1 MVQALSPKPC
11 QRSSVKRQRIVFLL
25 GNLQGTCF
33 STVVFL
39 VTGVVLARQCI
50 QHVKTSEEG
59 LSQTPAGNTSRLVN
73 RSNEICQFFAGSA
86 RNMACWLAGRSQDT
100 VADGATA
107 RKLKHYPC
115 SYTDARRPPTYFTT
129 PHPLSLFQL
138 QMGTSRT
145 MFQSQKH
152 WLFNKTNYI
161 SCLREWN
168 EFLVYNTN
176 MYTASKLLV
185 CLLKQMF

>member
-1 MVQALSPKPC
+1 MVKALSPKPC

-25 GNLQGTCF
+25 GTLQGTCF
-33 STVVFL
+33 STIVFL

-107 RKLKHYPC
+107 RKLKHYPS
-115 SYTDARRPPTYFTT
+115 SYRCTAAANLLHHTTSTLAFPATDG
-129 PHPLSLFQL
+129 HL
-138 QMGTSRT
+138 
-145 MFQSQKH
+145 
-152 WLFNKTNYI
+152 TNYVPE
-161 SCLREWN
+161 SET
-168 EFLVYNTN
+168 LV
-176 MYTASKLLV
+176 V
-185 CLLKQMF
+185 

>member
-1 MVQALSPKPC
+1 MFQAPSPKPC

-25 GNLQGTCF
+25 RILQGTCF
-33 STVVFL
+33 SSVVFL
-39 VTGVVLARQCI
+39 VTGVVALARQCI

-115 SYTDARRPPTYFTT
+115 SYRCTAAANLLHHTTSTLAFPPTDGHLTNC
-129 PHPLSLFQL
+129 
-138 QMGTSRT
+138 

-152 WLFNKTNYI
+152 WLFNKINYI
-161 SCLREWN
+161 ACLREWN
-168 EFLVYNTN
+168 EFLYRGNSLYVY
-176 MYTASKLLV
+176 
-185 CLLKQMF
+185 